1 MSKKDKNIVRKIV
14 SPIVL
19 FTNILGAIWLLL
31 CFAASYINP
40 IEIDYISLL
49 SISIPFALLTNFI
62 YAFFWLFTTHKLRS
76 LVSIV
81 PLLICFKII
90 TAVFGLNLIM
100 DDWSSAENHFKL
112 ISWNVHAMGT
122 FNHPNEKEYADG
134 IVRFIQ
140 SEQPDILCL
149 PEFATNADS
158 SKRIFLPRIMKEN
171 GYKKYFFNEDNDF
184 GPQIRIGTVVF
195 SKYPIINFKTHQL
208 SRYIFM
214 SQCDTKLPTGK
225 TISVC
230 VVHLRSFMLTDEDKA
245 VIEEA
250 TEKKS
255 WGIDISN
262 SFIYKLN
269 KAYILRAAEAE
280 RAASVLNKIQ
290 HPIIVCGDF
299 NDLPYSYTYKTIKGN
314 LKDAFAS
321 NGLGLGR
328 SYNQIFPTLRIDYVF
343 YDADHLSPIAFKTP
357 KTTYSDHNPIVV
369 NFKIID

>member
-1 MSKKDKNIVRKIV
+1 
-14 SPIVL
+14 
-19 FTNILGAIWLLL
+19 
-31 CFAASYINP
+31 
-40 IEIDYISLL
+40 
-49 SISIPFALLTNFI
+49 
-62 YAFFWLFTTHKLRS
+62 
-76 LVSIV
+76 
-81 PLLICFKII
+81 
-90 TAVFGLNLIM
+90 
-100 DDWSSAENHFKL
+100 
-112 ISWNVHAMGT
+112 
-122 FNHPNEKEYADG
+122 
-134 IVRFIQ
+134 
-140 SEQPDILCL
+140 
-149 PEFATNADS
+149 
-158 SKRIFLPRIMKEN
+158 
-171 GYKKYFFNEDNDF
+171 
-184 GPQIRIGTVVF
+184 
-195 SKYPIINFKTHQL
+195 
-208 SRYIFM
+208 M

-280 RAASVLNKIQ
+280 RAASVLSKIQ